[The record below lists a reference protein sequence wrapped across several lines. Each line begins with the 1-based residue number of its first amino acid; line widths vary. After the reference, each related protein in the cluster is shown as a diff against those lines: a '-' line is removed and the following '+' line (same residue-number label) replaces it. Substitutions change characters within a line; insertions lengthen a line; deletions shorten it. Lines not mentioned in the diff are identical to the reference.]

1 MPIYEYQASG
11 ERNCPHCKERFE
23 VFQSMSAAPL
33 KKCPECGA
41 SVERV
46 FSATAIHGAGSTAD
60 VLSNKNLAAKGFTK
74 YQKAGDGHYEKVA
87 GDKGPQVIK
96 K

>member
-11 ERNCPHCKERFE
+11 EKHCQHCKDRFE
-23 VFQSMSAAPL
+23 VVQSMTAAQL

-41 SVERV
+41 PVQRV
-46 FSATAIHGAGSTAD
+46 FSATAIHGAGSTGD

-87 GDKGPQVIK
+87 GEKGPQVIRK
-96 K
+96 